1 MKKLITI
8 TLLLLIA
15 TPCLRAQRKEI
26 SQARSYIKS
35 GKDLDKAVDLMR
47 ALLDKDSVNRSNP
60 KIYITWFEAVEKQ
73 YAAGNETLYLKQEY
87 DTASLFN
94 YTKTMFDILTTLDSI
109 ESMPDEKGR
118 VKIEYR
124 KKHAAILDKY
134 RPNLFFGG
142 SYFVRKGDYA
152 KAFDFLDEYIA
163 CKDMPM
169 FEPYNYA
176 ANDTKIDDA
185 AYWATYSGYK
195 LKDTEKTMKYA
206 QTAEKDTARLKYV
219 IMYEADAYSL
229 LKDES
234 NYESTLKRGFAQ
246 YPTFPYFFPRL
257 MDYYTAHNRLDSA
270 LSVTNQALEA
280 DADSRLF
287 LYAKSTVLL
296 NMGRN
301 DECEEVTKRLI
312 ALCDTVA
319 EPYYNIGMAILNRI
333 VVLEQS
339 PRENK
344 EQIRAEYRKALPYME
359 KFRVLSPTQS
369 KRWAP
374 ALYRIY
380 LNLNMGKQFEDI
392 DKIINRQYDNEAK
405 K

>member
-8 TLLLLIA
+8 TLLLLTVI
-15 TPCLRAQRKEI
+15 PCLRAQRKEI
-26 SQARSYIKS
+26 SQARSYVKS
-35 GKDLDKAVDLMR
+35 GKDLDKAVTLMKG
-47 ALLDKDSVNRSNP
+47 LLDKDSVNRKNP

-73 YAAGNETLYLKQEY
+73 YAAGNEKLYLKQKY

-94 YTKTMFDILTTLDSI
+94 YTKSMFEILTTLDSV
-109 ESMPDEKGR
+109 ESTPDEKGR

-134 RPNLFFGG
+134 RPNLYFGG
-142 SYFVRKGDYA
+142 AYFVRKADYN
-152 KAFDFLDEYIA
+152 KSFDFYDEYISCA
-163 CKDMPM
+163 DMPM
-169 FEPYNYA
+169 FEYYNYA
-176 ANDTKIDDA
+176 ANDTMLTEA

-195 LKDTEKTMKYA
+195 MKDVRKTLKYA
-206 QTAEKDTARLKYV
+206 TRAEADTARLKYV
-219 IMYEADAYSL
+219 IMYEADAYSTA
-229 LKDES
+229 KDE
-234 NYESTLKRGFAQ
+234 ESYVATLRRGFGK
-246 YPTFPYFFPRL
+246 YPTFSYFFPKL
-257 MDYYTAHNRLDSA
+257 MDYYTTRNKLDSA
-270 LSVTNQALEA
+270 LNVADKALEA
-280 DADSRLF
+280 APDSRLF

-301 DECEEVTKRLI
+301 DECEEVTKKLI
-312 ALCDTVA
+312 SLCDTVA
-319 EPYYNIGMAILNRI
+319 EPYYNIGTAILNRI
-333 VVLEQS
+333 VILEQS

-359 KFRVLSPTQS
+359 KYRVLSPTQS

-392 DKIINRQYDNEAK
+392 DKIINKQL
-405 K
+405 